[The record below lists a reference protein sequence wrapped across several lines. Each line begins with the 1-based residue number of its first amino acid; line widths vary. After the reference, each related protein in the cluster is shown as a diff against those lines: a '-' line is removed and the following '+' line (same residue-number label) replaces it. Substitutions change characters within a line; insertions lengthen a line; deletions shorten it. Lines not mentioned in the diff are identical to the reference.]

1 MKWHLD
7 QITGIS
13 SLSKRFGGIED
24 EDLLVLLSRLK
35 ELEDAYSYLYRP
47 LVILL
52 VRSRSVA
59 SLSASLLIPSQAGC
73 IRR

>member
-24 EDLLVLLSRLK
+24 EDLLILLSRLK
-35 ELEDAYSYLYRP
+35 ELEDAYSYGSHRSF
-47 LVILL
+47 ILL

-59 SLSASLLIPSQAGC
+59 SRSASLLIPLQAG
-73 IRR
+73 